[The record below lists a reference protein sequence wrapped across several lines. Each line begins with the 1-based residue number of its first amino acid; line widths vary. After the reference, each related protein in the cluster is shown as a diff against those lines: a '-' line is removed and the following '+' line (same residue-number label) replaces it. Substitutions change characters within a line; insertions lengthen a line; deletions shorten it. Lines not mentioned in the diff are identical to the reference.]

1 MTATASAL
9 SWADDPSEL
18 ADLWR
23 WLDARGWP
31 SDGGRR
37 PDPAV
42 FMCEAHRWAEERE
55 RMVTE
60 CPECEGRGW
69 NHPECLLPEDEGRDW
84 CVECGG
90 TGRRA

>member
-1 MTATASAL
+1 VTTAPAL

-31 SDGGRR
+31 GDNGRR

-42 FMCEAHRWAEERE
+42 FMEEAHRWAEERE
-55 RMVTE
+55 RMVAE
-60 CPECEGRGW
+60 CPECEGAGVSRFAAEIPCW
-69 NHPECLLPEDEGRDW
+69 S
-84 CVECGG
+84 CGG

>member
-1 MTATASAL
+1 MTTASTL
-9 SWADDPSEL
+9 PWADDPSEL

-31 SDGGRR
+31 GDNGRR
-37 PDPAV
+37 PDPPV
-42 FMCEAHRWAEERE
+42 FMCEAHRWADERE

-69 NHPECLLPEDEGRDW
+69 VPMRDKHGRLQTDGN
-84 CVECGG
+84 CHACGG